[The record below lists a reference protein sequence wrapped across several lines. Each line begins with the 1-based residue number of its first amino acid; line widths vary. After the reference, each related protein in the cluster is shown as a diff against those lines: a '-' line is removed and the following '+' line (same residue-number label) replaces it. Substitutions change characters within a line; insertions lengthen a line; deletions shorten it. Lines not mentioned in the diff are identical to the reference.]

1 MKEIAI
7 RSEIPMTKIDDCKL
21 NNPNNA
27 GEQTIE
33 LLSVWVQSQGLTAGE
48 KLYQILESTGRRLKA
63 DKVRDILLSDGIK

>member
-1 MKEIAI
+1 
-7 RSEIPMTKIDDCKL
+7 MTKIDDCKL